1 MVRTLVLTVDRDNDL
16 GVKAGIRGPVVGRK
30 ATLAA
35 ALRLGIADP
44 EESDTNAILG
54 ALHQHDR
61 LAEEVVGDDEVQI
74 ALLTGDVRV
83 GARSDR
89 EIATQL
95 DEVIQEFQ
103 PDKAILVTDGADDE
117 EALPIITS
125 RVRVDHIEKI
135 IVRQS
140 KGIESTYYYVV
151 KAIEDPRW
159 RARLLV
165 PIAAVM
171 IILGVGLILPS
182 DYGSALIGTLPL
194 IIGIWLLSRGLGWEQ
209 QLDRLVNDMRAAAT
223 GSLLTSM
230 LWALALVSMMI
241 AVVTVIQVLY
251 ATSSEIESYASSILP
266 SSTNFDVNAV
276 NSDIAV
282 WVIAIDNAL
291 SWILVAFFS
300 LFLSLGVLRWKEGSF
315 TGQSIMLLATG
326 FVAYFVISAIN
337 EVSLSMLGGQDLDL
351 RVDSVAATW
360 SLPVMAILG
369 RYLMSV
375 IVDSLSEEDEGGRG
389 SEFWGV

>member
-16 GVKAGIRGPVVGRK
+16 GVKAGIRGPVIGRK

-35 ALRLGIADP
+35 ALRLGLADP

-54 ALHQHDR
+54 ALHRHDK
-61 LAEEVVGDDEVQI
+61 LNEEAVGDDEVQI

-89 EIATQL
+89 AIAIQL
-95 DEVIQEFQ
+95 DEVIQEFL
-103 PDKAILVTDGADDE
+103 PDRAILITDGADDE
-117 EALPIITS
+117 AALPIITS
-125 RVRVDHIEKI
+125 RVRVDHVEKI

-171 IILGVGLILPS
+171 IILGLGLILPN
-182 DYGSALIGTLPL
+182 GAKLIGAMPL
-194 IIGIWLLSRGLGWEQ
+194 IFGIWVLAKGLGWEQ
-209 QLDRLVNDMRAAAT
+209 QLERLLVDMRSAAS
-223 GSLLTSM
+223 GSLLTSL
-230 LWALALVSMMI
+230 LWALALVSLMI
-241 AVVTVIQVLY
+241 AAVTVIQVLY
-251 ATSSEIESYASSILP
+251 GTSIEIQEWAAAILP
-266 SSTNFDVNAV
+266 DSTNFEVGAV

-291 SWILVAFFS
+291 SWFLVAFFS

-315 TGQSIMLLATG
+315 TGQSVMLLATG
-326 FVAYFVISAIN
+326 AVAYFVISAIN
-337 EVSLSMLGGQDLDL
+337 EVALGMLGGLGLDL
-351 RVDSVAATW
+351 SVKTVSDTW
-360 SLPVMAILG
+360 SIPVLAILG
-369 RYLMSV
+369 RYLLSV
-375 IVDSLSEEDEGGRG
+375 MVASLSEDEEG
-389 SEFWGV
+389 SMENQFYGV

>member
-16 GVKAGIRGPVVGRK
+16 GVKAGIRGPVIGRK

-35 ALRLGIADP
+35 ALRLGLADP

-54 ALHQHDR
+54 ALHRHDK
-61 LAEEVVGDDEVQI
+61 LNEEAVGDDEVQI

-89 EIATQL
+89 AIAVQL
-95 DEVIQEFQ
+95 DEVIQEFL
-103 PDKAILVTDGADDE
+103 PDRAILITDGADDE
-117 EALPIITS
+117 AALPIITS
-125 RVRVDHIEKI
+125 RVRVDHVEKI

-171 IILGVGLILPS
+171 IILGLGLILPN
-182 DYGSALIGTLPL
+182 GAKLIGAMPL
-194 IIGIWLLSRGLGWEQ
+194 IFGIWVLAKGLGWEQ
-209 QLDRLVNDMRAAAT
+209 QLERLLVDMRSAAS
-223 GSLLTSM
+223 GSLLTSL
-230 LWALALVSMMI
+230 LWALALVSLMI
-241 AVVTVIQVLY
+241 AAVTVIQVLY
-251 ATSSEIESYASSILP
+251 GTSIEIQEWATAILP
-266 SSTNFDVNAV
+266 DSTNFEVGAV

-291 SWILVAFFS
+291 SWFLVAFFS

-315 TGQSIMLLATG
+315 TGQSVMLLATG
-326 FVAYFVISAIN
+326 AVAYFVISAIN
-337 EVSLSMLGGQDLDL
+337 EVALGMLGGLGLDL
-351 RVDSVAATW
+351 SVKTVSDTW
-360 SLPVMAILG
+360 SIPVLAILG
-369 RYLMSV
+369 RYLLSV
-375 IVDSLSEEDEGGRG
+375 MVASLSEDEEG
-389 SEFWGV
+389 SMENQFYGV

>member
-16 GVKAGIRGPVVGRK
+16 GVKAGIRGPVIGRK

-35 ALRLGIADP
+35 ALRLGLADP

-54 ALHQHDR
+54 ALHRHDK
-61 LAEEVVGDDEVQI
+61 LNEEIVGDDEVQI

-89 EIATQL
+89 AIAIQL

-103 PDKAILVTDGADDE
+103 PDRAILITDGADDE
-117 EALPIITS
+117 VALPIITS
-125 RVRVDHIEKI
+125 RVRVDHVEKI

-171 IILGVGLILPS
+171 IILGLGLILPN
-182 DYGSALIGTLPL
+182 GTQLIGAMPL
-194 IIGIWLLSRGLGWEQ
+194 IFGIWVLAKGLGWEQ
-209 QLDRLVNDMRAAAT
+209 QLDRLLGDMRSAAS
-223 GSLLTSM
+223 GSLLTTL
-230 LWALALVSMMI
+230 LWALALVSLI
-241 AVVTVIQVLY
+241 IGAVTVIQVFY
-251 ATSSEIESYASSILP
+251 GTSLEIEEWAAAILP
-266 SSTNFDVNAV
+266 DSTGFDIGAV
-276 NSDIAV
+276 NNDIAV

-291 SWILVAFFS
+291 SWFLVAFFS

-315 TGQSIMLLATG
+315 TGQSVMLLATG
-326 FVAYFVISAIN
+326 AVAYFVISAIN
-337 EVSLSMLGGQDLDL
+337 EVALGMLGGQDLNL
-351 RVDSVAATW
+351 SVKSVSDTW
-360 SLPVMAILG
+360 SIPVLAILG
-369 RYLMSV
+369 RYLLSV
-375 IVDSLSEEDEGGRG
+375 MVESLTEDEEG
-389 SEFWGV
+389 SMENQFYGV

>member
-1 MVRTLVLTVDRDNDL
+1 
-16 GVKAGIRGPVVGRK
+16 
-30 ATLAA
+30 
-35 ALRLGIADP
+35 
-44 EESDTNAILG
+44 
-54 ALHQHDR
+54 
-61 LAEEVVGDDEVQI
+61 
-74 ALLTGDVRV
+74 
-83 GARSDR
+83 
-89 EIATQL
+89 
-95 DEVIQEFQ
+95 
-103 PDKAILVTDGADDE
+103 
-117 EALPIITS
+117 
-125 RVRVDHIEKI
+125 
-135 IVRQS
+135 
-140 KGIESTYYYVV
+140 
-151 KAIEDPRW
+151 
-159 RARLLV
+159 
-165 PIAAVM
+165 VM

-266 SSTNFDVNAV
+266 SSTNFDVDAV
-276 NSDIAV
+276 NNDIAV

-315 TGQSIMLLATG
+315 IGQSIMLLATG

-375 IVDSLSEEDEGGRG
+375 IVDSLSEEDDSGRG

>member
-1 MVRTLVLTVDRDNDL
+1 MVRTLVLTVERNNDL
-16 GVKAGIRGPVVGRK
+16 GVKAGIRGPVIGRK

-35 ALRLGIADP
+35 ALRLGLADP

-54 ALHQHDR
+54 ALHRHDK
-61 LAEEVVGDDEVQI
+61 LNEEAVGDDEVQI

-89 EIATQL
+89 AIAIQL

-103 PDKAILVTDGADDE
+103 PDRAILITDGADDE
-117 EALPIITS
+117 AALPMITS
-125 RVRVDHIEKI
+125 RVRVDHVEKI

-171 IILGVGLILPS
+171 IILGLGLILPN
-182 DYGSALIGTLPL
+182 GAKLIGAMPL
-194 IIGIWLLSRGLGWEQ
+194 IFGIWVLAKGLGWEQ
-209 QLDRLVNDMRAAAT
+209 QLERLLADMRSAAS
-223 GSLLTSM
+223 GSLLTSL
-230 LWALALVSMMI
+230 LWALALVSLMI
-241 AVVTVIQVLY
+241 AAVTVIQVLY
-251 ATSSEIESYASSILP
+251 GTSIEIQEWATAILP
-266 SSTNFDVNAV
+266 DSTDFEVGAV
-276 NSDIAV
+276 NNDIAV

-291 SWILVAFFS
+291 SWFLVAFFS

-315 TGQSIMLLATG
+315 TGQSVMLLATG
-326 FVAYFVISAIN
+326 AVAYFVISAIN
-337 EVSLSMLGGQDLDL
+337 EVALGMLGGLGLDL
-351 RVDSVAATW
+351 SVKSVSDTW
-360 SLPVMAILG
+360 SIPVLAILG
-369 RYLMSV
+369 RYLLSV
-375 IVDSLSEEDEGGRG
+375 MVESLSEDEEG
-389 SEFWGV
+389 SMENQFYGV

>member
-16 GVKAGIRGPVVGRK
+16 GVKAGIRGPVIGRK

-35 ALRLGIADP
+35 ALRLGLADP

-54 ALHQHDR
+54 ALHRHDK
-61 LAEEVVGDDEVQI
+61 LNEEIVGDDEVQI

-89 EIATQL
+89 AIAIQL
-95 DEVIQEFQ
+95 DEVIQDFQ
-103 PDKAILVTDGADDE
+103 PDRAFLVTDGADDE
-117 EALPIITS
+117 AALPIITS
-125 RVRVDHIEKI
+125 RVRVDHVEKV

-171 IILGVGLILPS
+171 IILGLGLIIPN
-182 DYGSALIGTLPL
+182 GTKLIGAMPL
-194 IIGIWLLSRGLGWEQ
+194 IFGIWVLAKGLGWEQ
-209 QLDRLVNDMRAAAT
+209 QLERLLGDMRAAAS
-223 GSLLTSM
+223 GSLLTSL
-230 LWALALVSMMI
+230 LWALALVSLMI
-241 AVVTVIQVLY
+241 AAVTVIQVFY
-251 ATSSEIESYASSILP
+251 GTSAEIQEWASAILP
-266 SSTNFDVNAV
+266 DSSGFEVGAV
-276 NSDIAV
+276 NNDIAV

-291 SWILVAFFS
+291 SWFLVAFFS

-315 TGQSIMLLATG
+315 TGQSVMLLATG
-326 FVAYFVISAIN
+326 AVAFFVISAIN
-337 EVSLSMLGGQDLDL
+337 EVALGMLGGQDLNL
-351 RVDSVAATW
+351 SVQSVSDTW
-360 SLPVMAILG
+360 SLPVLAILG
-369 RYLMSV
+369 RYLLSV
-375 IVDSLSEEDEGGRG
+375 MVESLTEDEDGPMDNQ
-389 SEFWGV
+389 FYGV

>member
-16 GVKAGIRGPVVGRK
+16 GVKAGIRGPVIGRK

-35 ALRLGIADP
+35 ALRLGLADP

-54 ALHQHDR
+54 ALHRHDK
-61 LAEEVVGDDEVQI
+61 LNEEIVGDDEVQI

-89 EIATQL
+89 AIAIQL
-95 DEVIQEFQ
+95 DEVIQDFQ
-103 PDKAILVTDGADDE
+103 PDRAFLVTDGADDE
-117 EALPIITS
+117 AALPIITS
-125 RVRVDHIEKI
+125 RVRVDHVEKV

-171 IILGVGLILPS
+171 IILGLGLIIPN
-182 DYGSALIGTLPL
+182 GTKLIGAMPL
-194 IIGIWLLSRGLGWEQ
+194 IFGIWVLAKGLGWEQ
-209 QLDRLVNDMRAAAT
+209 QLERLLGDMRAAAS
-223 GSLLTSM
+223 GSLLTSL
-230 LWALALVSMMI
+230 LWALALVSLMI
-241 AVVTVIQVLY
+241 AAVTVIQVFY
-251 ATSSEIESYASSILP
+251 GTSAEIQDWASAILP
-266 SSTNFDVNAV
+266 DSMGFEVDAV
-276 NSDIAV
+276 NNDIAV

-291 SWILVAFFS
+291 SWFLVAFFS

-315 TGQSIMLLATG
+315 TGQSVMLLATG
-326 FVAYFVISAIN
+326 AVAFFVISAIN
-337 EVSLSMLGGQDLDL
+337 EVALGMLGGQDLNL
-351 RVDSVAATW
+351 SVQSVSDTW
-360 SLPVMAILG
+360 SLPVLAILG
-369 RYLMSV
+369 RYLLSV
-375 IVDSLSEEDEGGRG
+375 MVESLTEDDDGPMDNQ
-389 SEFWGV
+389 FYGV

>member
-16 GVKAGIRGPVVGRK
+16 GVKAGIRGPVIGRK

-35 ALRLGIADP
+35 ALRLGLADP

-54 ALHQHDR
+54 ALHRHDK
-61 LAEEVVGDDEVQI
+61 LNEEAVGDDEVQI

-89 EIATQL
+89 AIAIQL

-103 PDKAILVTDGADDE
+103 PDRAILITDGADDE
-117 EALPIITS
+117 AALPIITS
-125 RVRVDHIEKI
+125 RVRVDHVEKI

-171 IILGVGLILPS
+171 IILGLGLILPN
-182 DYGSALIGTLPL
+182 GAKLIGAMPL
-194 IIGIWLLSRGLGWEQ
+194 IFGIWVLAKGLGWEQ
-209 QLDRLVNDMRAAAT
+209 QLERLLVDMRSAAS
-223 GSLLTSM
+223 GSLLTSL
-230 LWALALVSMMI
+230 LWALALVSLMI
-241 AVVTVIQVLY
+241 AAVTVIQVLY
-251 ATSSEIESYASSILP
+251 GTSIEIQEWATAILP
-266 SSTNFDVNAV
+266 DSTNFEVGAV

-291 SWILVAFFS
+291 SWFLVAFFS

-315 TGQSIMLLATG
+315 TGQSVMLLATG
-326 FVAYFVISAIN
+326 AVAYFVISAIN
-337 EVSLSMLGGQDLDL
+337 EVALGMLGGLGLDL
-351 RVDSVAATW
+351 SVKTVSDTW
-360 SLPVMAILG
+360 SIPVLAILG
-369 RYLMSV
+369 RYLLSV
-375 IVDSLSEEDEGGRG
+375 MVASLSEDEEG
-389 SEFWGV
+389 SMENQFYGV

>member
-16 GVKAGIRGPVVGRK
+16 GVKAGIRGPVIGRK

-35 ALRLGIADP
+35 ALRLGLADP

-54 ALHQHDR
+54 ALHRHDK
-61 LAEEVVGDDEVQI
+61 LNEEAVGDDEVQI

-89 EIATQL
+89 AIAIQL

-103 PDKAILVTDGADDE
+103 PDRAILITDGADDE
-117 EALPIITS
+117 AALPMITS
-125 RVRVDHIEKI
+125 RVRVDHVEKI

-171 IILGVGLILPS
+171 IILGLGLILPN
-182 DYGSALIGTLPL
+182 GAKLIGAMPL
-194 IIGIWLLSRGLGWEQ
+194 IFGIWVLAKGLGWEQ
-209 QLDRLVNDMRAAAT
+209 QLERLLADMRSAAS
-223 GSLLTSM
+223 GSLLTSL
-230 LWALALVSMMI
+230 LWALALVSLMI
-241 AVVTVIQVLY
+241 AAVTVIQVLY
-251 ATSSEIESYASSILP
+251 GTSIEIQEWATASLP
-266 SSTNFDVNAV
+266 DSTDFEVGAV
-276 NSDIAV
+276 NNDIAV

-291 SWILVAFFS
+291 SWFLVAFFS

-315 TGQSIMLLATG
+315 TGQSVMLLATG
-326 FVAYFVISAIN
+326 AVAYFVISAIN
-337 EVSLSMLGGQDLDL
+337 EVALGMLGGLGLDL
-351 RVDSVAATW
+351 SVKSVSDTW
-360 SLPVMAILG
+360 SIPVLAILG
-369 RYLMSV
+369 RYLLSV
-375 IVDSLSEEDEGGRG
+375 MVESLSEDEEG
-389 SEFWGV
+389 SMENQFYGV

>member
-16 GVKAGIRGPVVGRK
+16 GVKAGIRGPVIGRK

-35 ALRLGIADP
+35 ALRLGLADP

-54 ALHQHDR
+54 ALHRHDK
-61 LAEEVVGDDEVQI
+61 LNEEIVGDDEVQI

-89 EIATQL
+89 AIAIQL
-95 DEVIQEFQ
+95 DEVIQDFQ
-103 PDKAILVTDGADDE
+103 PDRAFLVTDGADDE
-117 EALPIITS
+117 AALPIITS
-125 RVRVDHIEKI
+125 RVRVDHVEKV

-171 IILGVGLILPS
+171 IILGLGLIIPN
-182 DYGSALIGTLPL
+182 GTKLIGAMPL
-194 IIGIWLLSRGLGWEQ
+194 IFGIWVLAKGLGWEQ
-209 QLDRLVNDMRAAAT
+209 QLERLLGDMRAAAS
-223 GSLLTSM
+223 GSLLTSL
-230 LWALALVSMMI
+230 LWALALVSLMI
-241 AVVTVIQVLY
+241 AAVTVIQVFY
-251 ATSSEIESYASSILP
+251 GTSAEIQEWASAILP
-266 SSTNFDVNAV
+266 DSSGFEVGAV
-276 NSDIAV
+276 NNDIAV

-291 SWILVAFFS
+291 SWFLVAFFS

-315 TGQSIMLLATG
+315 TGQSVMLLATG
-326 FVAYFVISAIN
+326 AVAFFVISAIN
-337 EVSLSMLGGQDLDL
+337 EVALGMLGGQDLNL
-351 RVDSVAATW
+351 SVQSVSDTW
-360 SLPVMAILG
+360 SLPVLAILG
-369 RYLMSV
+369 RYLLSV
-375 IVDSLSEEDEGGRG
+375 MVESLTEDEDGPMD
-389 SEFWGV
+389 SQFYGV

>member
-16 GVKAGIRGPVVGRK
+16 GVKAGIRGPVIGRK

-35 ALRLGIADP
+35 ALRLGLADP

-54 ALHQHDR
+54 ALHRHDK
-61 LAEEVVGDDEVQI
+61 LNEEAVGDDEVQI

-89 EIATQL
+89 AIAIQL

-103 PDKAILVTDGADDE
+103 PDRAILITDGADDE
-117 EALPIITS
+117 AALPIITS
-125 RVRVDHIEKI
+125 RVRVDHVEKI

-171 IILGVGLILPS
+171 IILGLGLILPN
-182 DYGSALIGTLPL
+182 GAKLIGAMPL
-194 IIGIWLLSRGLGWEQ
+194 IFGIWVLAKGLGWEQ
-209 QLDRLVNDMRAAAT
+209 QLERLLVDMRSAAS
-223 GSLLTSM
+223 GSLLTSL
-230 LWALALVSMMI
+230 LWALALVSLMI
-241 AVVTVIQVLY
+241 AAVTVIQVLY
-251 ATSSEIESYASSILP
+251 GTSIEIQEWAAAILP
-266 SSTNFDVNAV
+266 DSTNFEVGAV
-276 NSDIAV
+276 NNDIAV

-291 SWILVAFFS
+291 SWFLIAFFS

-315 TGQSIMLLATG
+315 TGQSVMLLATG
-326 FVAYFVISAIN
+326 AVAYFVISAIN
-337 EVSLSMLGGQDLDL
+337 EVALGMLGGLGLDL
-351 RVDSVAATW
+351 SVKTVSDTW
-360 SLPVMAILG
+360 SIPVLAILG
-369 RYLMSV
+369 RYLLSV
-375 IVDSLSEEDEGGRG
+375 MVASLSEDEEG
-389 SEFWGV
+389 SMENQFYGV

>member
-16 GVKAGIRGPVVGRK
+16 GVKAGIRGPVIGRK

-35 ALRLGIADP
+35 ALRLGLADP

-54 ALHQHDR
+54 ALHRHDK
-61 LAEEVVGDDEVQI
+61 LNEEIVGDDEVQI

-89 EIATQL
+89 AIAIQL
-95 DEVIQEFQ
+95 DEVIQDFQ
-103 PDKAILVTDGADDE
+103 PDRAFLVTDGADDE
-117 EALPIITS
+117 AALPIITS
-125 RVRVDHIEKI
+125 RVRVDHVEKV

-171 IILGVGLILPS
+171 IILGLGLIIPN
-182 DYGSALIGTLPL
+182 GTKLIGAMPL
-194 IIGIWLLSRGLGWEQ
+194 IFGIWVLAKGLGWEQ
-209 QLDRLVNDMRAAAT
+209 QLERLLGDMRAAAS
-223 GSLLTSM
+223 GSLLTSL
-230 LWALALVSMMI
+230 LWALALVSLMI
-241 AVVTVIQVLY
+241 AAVTVIQVFY
-251 ATSSEIESYASSILP
+251 GTSAEIQEWASAILP
-266 SSTNFDVNAV
+266 DSTGFEVGAV
-276 NSDIAV
+276 NNDIAV

-291 SWILVAFFS
+291 SWFLVAFFS

-315 TGQSIMLLATG
+315 TGQSVMLLATG
-326 FVAYFVISAIN
+326 AVAFFVISAIN
-337 EVSLSMLGGQDLDL
+337 EVALGMLGGQDLNL
-351 RVDSVAATW
+351 SVQSVSDTW
-360 SLPVMAILG
+360 SLPVLAILG
-369 RYLMSV
+369 RYLLSV
-375 IVDSLSEEDEGGRG
+375 MVESLTEDDGPMDNQ
-389 SEFWGV
+389 FYGV

>member
-16 GVKAGIRGPVVGRK
+16 GVKAGIRGPVIGRK

-35 ALRLGIADP
+35 ALRLGLADP

-54 ALHQHDR
+54 ALHRHDK
-61 LAEEVVGDDEVQI
+61 LNEEAVGDDEVQI

-89 EIATQL
+89 AIAIQL

-103 PDKAILVTDGADDE
+103 PDRAILITDGADDE
-117 EALPIITS
+117 AALPMITS
-125 RVRVDHIEKI
+125 RVRVDHVEKI

-171 IILGVGLILPS
+171 IILGLGLILPN
-182 DYGSALIGTLPL
+182 GAKLIGAMPL
-194 IIGIWLLSRGLGWEQ
+194 IFGIWVLAKGLGWEQ
-209 QLDRLVNDMRAAAT
+209 QLERLLADMRSAAS
-223 GSLLTSM
+223 GSLLPSL
-230 LWALALVSMMI
+230 LWALALVSLMI
-241 AVVTVIQVLY
+241 AAVTVIQVLY
-251 ATSSEIESYASSILP
+251 GTSIEIQEWATAILP
-266 SSTNFDVNAV
+266 DSTDFEVGAV
-276 NSDIAV
+276 NNDIAV

-291 SWILVAFFS
+291 SWFLVAFFS

-315 TGQSIMLLATG
+315 TGQSVMLLATG
-326 FVAYFVISAIN
+326 AVAYFVISAIN
-337 EVSLSMLGGQDLDL
+337 EVALGMLGGLGLDL
-351 RVDSVAATW
+351 SVKSVSDTW
-360 SLPVMAILG
+360 SIPVLAILG
-369 RYLMSV
+369 RYLLSV
-375 IVDSLSEEDEGGRG
+375 MVESLSEDEEG
-389 SEFWGV
+389 SMENQFYGV

>member
-16 GVKAGIRGPVVGRK
+16 GVKAGIRGPVIGRK

-35 ALRLGIADP
+35 ALRLGLADP

-54 ALHQHDR
+54 ALHRHDK
-61 LAEEVVGDDEVQI
+61 LNEEVVGDDEVQI

-89 EIATQL
+89 AIAIQL

-103 PDKAILVTDGADDE
+103 PDRAILITDGADDE
-117 EALPIITS
+117 VALPIITS
-125 RVRVDHIEKI
+125 RVRVDHVEKI

-171 IILGVGLILPS
+171 IILGLGLILPN
-182 DYGSALIGTLPL
+182 GTQLIGAMPL
-194 IIGIWLLSRGLGWEQ
+194 IFGIWVLAKGLGWEQ
-209 QLDRLVNDMRAAAT
+209 QLDRLLGDMRSAAS
-223 GSLLTSM
+223 GSLLTTL
-230 LWALALVSMMI
+230 LWALALVSLI
-241 AVVTVIQVLY
+241 IGAVTVIQVFY
-251 ATSSEIESYASSILP
+251 GTSLEIEEWAAAILP
-266 SSTNFDVNAV
+266 DSTGFDIGAV
-276 NSDIAV
+276 NNDIAV

-291 SWILVAFFS
+291 SWFLVAFFS

-315 TGQSIMLLATG
+315 TGQSVMLLATG
-326 FVAYFVISAIN
+326 AVAYFVISAIN
-337 EVSLSMLGGQDLDL
+337 EVALGMLGGQDLNL
-351 RVDSVAATW
+351 SVKSVSDTW
-360 SLPVMAILG
+360 SIPVLAILG
-369 RYLMSV
+369 RYLLSV
-375 IVDSLSEEDEGGRG
+375 MVESLTEDEEG
-389 SEFWGV
+389 SMENQFYGV

>member
-16 GVKAGIRGPVVGRK
+16 GVKAGIRGPVIGRK

-35 ALRLGIADP
+35 ALRLGLADP

-54 ALHQHDR
+54 ALHRHDK
-61 LAEEVVGDDEVQI
+61 LNEEAVGDDEVQI

-89 EIATQL
+89 AIAIQL

-103 PDKAILVTDGADDE
+103 PDRAILITDGADDE
-117 EALPIITS
+117 AALPMITS
-125 RVRVDHIEKI
+125 RVRVDHVEKI

-171 IILGVGLILPS
+171 IILGLGLILPN
-182 DYGSALIGTLPL
+182 GAKLIGAMPL
-194 IIGIWLLSRGLGWEQ
+194 IFGIWVLAKGLGWEQ
-209 QLDRLVNDMRAAAT
+209 QLERLLAHMRSAAS
-223 GSLLTSM
+223 GSLLTSL
-230 LWALALVSMMI
+230 LWALALVSLMI
-241 AVVTVIQVLY
+241 AAVTVIQVLY
-251 ATSSEIESYASSILP
+251 GTSIEIQEWATAILP
-266 SSTNFDVNAV
+266 DSTDFEVGAV
-276 NSDIAV
+276 NNDIAV

-291 SWILVAFFS
+291 SWFLVAFFS

-315 TGQSIMLLATG
+315 TGQSVMLLATG
-326 FVAYFVISAIN
+326 AVAYFVISAIN
-337 EVSLSMLGGQDLDL
+337 EVALGMLGGLGLDL
-351 RVDSVAATW
+351 SVKSVSDTW
-360 SLPVMAILG
+360 SIPVLAILG
-369 RYLMSV
+369 RYLLSV
-375 IVDSLSEEDEGGRG
+375 MVESLSEDEEG
-389 SEFWGV
+389 SMENQFYGV

>member
-16 GVKAGIRGPVVGRK
+16 GVKAGIRGPVIGRK

-61 LAEEVVGDDEVQI
+61 LAEEAIGDDEVQI

-83 GARSDR
+83 GSRSDR

-117 EALPIITS
+117 EALTS

-251 ATSSEIESYASSILP
+251 ASGSEIEAYAASILP
-266 SSTNFDVNAV
+266 SSTNFDVNAI
-276 NSDIAV
+276 NSNIAV

-326 FVAYFVISAIN
+326 FVAYFLISAIN
-337 EVSLSMLGGQDLDL
+337 EVSLSMLGGQDIDL

-375 IVDSLSEEDEGGRG
+375 IVDSLSEEDEGGSG

>member
-16 GVKAGIRGPVVGRK
+16 GVKAGIRGPVIGRK

-35 ALRLGIADP
+35 ALRLGLADP

-54 ALHQHDR
+54 ALHRHDK
-61 LAEEVVGDDEVQI
+61 LNEEAVGDDEVQI

-89 EIATQL
+89 AIAIQL

-103 PDKAILVTDGADDE
+103 PDRAILITDGADDE
-117 EALPIITS
+117 VALPIITS
-125 RVRVDHIEKI
+125 RVRVDHVEKI

-171 IILGVGLILPS
+171 IILGLGLILPN
-182 DYGSALIGTLPL
+182 GAKLIGAMPL
-194 IIGIWLLSRGLGWEQ
+194 IFGIWVLAKGLGWEQ
-209 QLDRLVNDMRAAAT
+209 QLERLLVDMRSAAS
-223 GSLLTSM
+223 GSLLTSL
-230 LWALALVSMMI
+230 LWALALVSLMI
-241 AVVTVIQVLY
+241 AAVTVIQVLY
-251 ATSSEIESYASSILP
+251 GTSIEIQEWAAAILP
-266 SSTNFDVNAV
+266 DSTNFEVGAV
-276 NSDIAV
+276 NNDIAV

-291 SWILVAFFS
+291 SWFLVAFFS

-315 TGQSIMLLATG
+315 TGQSVMLLATG
-326 FVAYFVISAIN
+326 AVAYFVISAIN
-337 EVSLSMLGGQDLDL
+337 EVALGMLGGLGLDL
-351 RVDSVAATW
+351 SVKTVSDTW
-360 SLPVMAILG
+360 SIPVLAILG
-369 RYLMSV
+369 RYLLSV
-375 IVDSLSEEDEGGRG
+375 MVASLSEDEEG
-389 SEFWGV
+389 SMENQFYGV